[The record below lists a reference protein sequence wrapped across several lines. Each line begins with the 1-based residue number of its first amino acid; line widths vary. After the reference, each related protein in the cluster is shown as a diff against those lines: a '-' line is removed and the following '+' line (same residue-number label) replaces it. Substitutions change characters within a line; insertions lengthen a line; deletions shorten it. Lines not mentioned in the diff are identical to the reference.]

1 LGLGVGVGWA
11 ENLLGGGL
19 AVYPFTF
26 MDYGRGSVA
35 AVLPHDTVSVR
46 QVVAPFAT
54 VLRPVNQRR
63 SVRRIVYTV
72 DAHRVAHRAGSEASA
87 IPVKLALV
95 DASVEVFQ
103 TARVSPK

>member
-1 LGLGVGVGWA
+1 M
-11 ENLLGGGL
+11 
-19 AVYPFTF
+19 AVYPFAF
-26 MDYGRGSVA
+26 MDYGTGSVA
-35 AVLPHDTVSVR
+35 AALSDNPMSIR

-63 SVRRIVYTV
+63 SVHRIVYTV

-87 IPVKLALV
+87 VSVKLARV
-95 DASVEVFQ
+95 DASVGVFQ